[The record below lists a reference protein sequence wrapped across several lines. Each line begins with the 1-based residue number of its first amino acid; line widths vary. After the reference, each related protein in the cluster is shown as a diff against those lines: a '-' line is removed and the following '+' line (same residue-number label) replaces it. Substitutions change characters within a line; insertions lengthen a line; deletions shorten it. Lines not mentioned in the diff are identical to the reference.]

1 MTAERSLIVAAKEF
15 SDLFTSRRF
24 LLIFVLYLI
33 IAMIGMA
40 QGIERYDDALASYNK
55 AMQAADEYRDLQE
68 LGAWWLEM
76 PGKPSILYIFSSMIG
91 VTATLG
97 ALLAIAAGFDLVT
110 REKETRSLRLLLSHP
125 VYRDEVIVGK
135 ALGGVAALGV
145 VVGLALALITAVLL
159 VLSIVPT
166 GGEVVAI
173 LIFGVVSLFF
183 LIAWFTVALATSAV
197 TRESGN
203 ALIYTLVF
211 FFIASSLLPVLGALA
226 GGVVAGDPPQRPE
239 SPQEVAVDVVYVS
252 SSTGESSVHRADSRQ
267 QAPAWNEAL
276 RDYQEVLAAYTE
288 KKRLVTNVVT
298 LLSPQKSYQTVADV
312 ISAPQERSLPESLG
326 SVWAGIVGLIVFPS
340 VFFAAAYGVFMR
352 MDIR

>member
-24 LLIFVLYLI
+24 LLIFALYLI
-33 IAMIGMA
+33 IAIIGMA

-76 PGKPSILYIFSSMIG
+76 PGKPTILYVFSSMTG
-91 VTATLG
+91 TTMTLG

-110 REKETRSLRLLLSHP
+110 REKETRSLKTLLAHP

-135 ALGGVAALGV
+135 ALGGAAALGV

-166 GGEVVAI
+166 AGEVVRILLFGAI
-173 LIFGVVSLFF
+173 SLLF
-183 LIAWFTVALATSAV
+183 LVAWFAVALAFSTV

-203 ALIYTLVF
+203 ALIFTLVIF
-211 FFIASSLLPVLGALA
+211 FVISSLLPVLGAMV
-226 GGVVAGDPPQRPE
+226 GVAVAGPPPQLPE
-239 SPQEVAVDVVYVS
+239 TPAVQELTFTYVS
-252 SSTGESSVHRADSRQ
+252 NATGSYVAPGADSGRH
-267 QAPAWNEAL
+267 EAL
-276 RDYQEVLAAYTE
+276 REYQEDLAAYT
-288 KKRLVTNVVT
+288 KKKSVVTNVVT
-298 LLSPQKSYQTVADV
+298 LLSPQKSYQTVANI

-326 SVWAGIVGLIVFPS
+326 SVWAGVVGLIVFPS
-340 VFFAAAYGVFMR
+340 VFFAAAYGKFMR

>member
-24 LLIFVLYLI
+24 LLIFALYLI
-33 IAMIGMA
+33 IAIIGMV

-76 PGKPSILYIFSSMIG
+76 PGKPTILYVFSSMTG
-91 VTATLG
+91 TTMTLG

-110 REKETRSLRLLLSHP
+110 REKETRSLKTLLAHP

-135 ALGGVAALGV
+135 AFGGAAALGV
-145 VVGLALALITAVLL
+145 VVGLVLAVITAVLL

-166 GGEVVAI
+166 AGEVVRILLFGAI
-173 LIFGVVSLFF
+173 SLLF
-183 LIAWFTVALATSAV
+183 LVAWFAVALAFSTV

-203 ALIYTLVF
+203 ALIFTLVIF
-211 FFIASSLLPVLGALA
+211 FVISSLLPVLGAMV
-226 GGVVAGDPPQRPE
+226 GVAVAGPPPQLPE
-239 SPQEVAVDVVYVS
+239 TPAVQELTFTYVS
-252 SSTGESSVHRADSRQ
+252 NATGSYVAPGADSGRH
-267 QAPAWNEAL
+267 EAL
-276 RDYQEVLAAYTE
+276 REYQEDLAAYT
-288 KKRLVTNVVT
+288 KKKSVVTNVVT
-298 LLSPQKSYQTVADV
+298 LLSPQKSYQTVANI

-326 SVWAGIVGLIVFPS
+326 SVWAGVVGLIVFPS
-340 VFFAAAYGVFMR
+340 VFFAAAYGKFMR